1 MLLYFHIFIFISVKL
16 SRLGFFSQRYQPLSR
31 PVRSPSIYQNS
42 TSAAVIMSRPSHTR
56 SPSPS
61 FHDFER
67 GYLPSQQSYNNANAG
82 MQSMSI
88 SGNEPYGDSA
98 GDYAFASS
106 PFAPSYAQQPTTSL
120 FTDLNQSGQGSEY
133 ALPQNYNPYS
143 VDLMPPTLATAS
155 DQTPFSLSG
164 PQFYPPGG
172 VYNEPG
178 SSQVV
183 DNSVQWN
190 PGLDGLSLGGP
201 SSTYGMEDPLDTEGW
216 LSPQP
221 TASGFTG
228 SDSGLNYDSGTDGV
242 VLGSSSTNDGS
253 ARTTPSHEK
262 RPRLVPTREDGNYE
276 CTVDGCGKLFNR
288 SYNYR
293 AHMETHDADRVHPF
307 ICALPECKKRF
318 RRKTDLQRHH
328 QSVHLKERSHQCEYC
343 GRFFSRKDTLGR

>member
-1 MLLYFHIFIFISVKL
+1 
-16 SRLGFFSQRYQPLSR
+16 
-31 PVRSPSIYQNS
+31 
-42 TSAAVIMSRPSHTR
+42 
-56 SPSPS
+56 
-61 FHDFER
+61 
-67 GYLPSQQSYNNANAG
+67 
-82 MQSMSI
+82 MSI
-88 SGNEPYGDSA
+88 SSNEPYGDSA

-120 FTDLNQSGQGSEY
+120 FTDLNPSGQGSEY

-164 PQFYPPGG
+164 PQFYPPDG

-183 DNSVQWN
+183 DNSVHWN

-201 SSTYGMEDPLDTEGW
+201 SGTYGMEDPLDTEGW

-221 TASGFTG
+221 TTSGFTG

-262 RPRLVPTREDGNYE
+262 RPRASVYLRIARVQEEVSAED
-276 CTVDGCGKLFNR
+276 
-288 SYNYR
+288 
-293 AHMETHDADRVHPF
+293 
-307 ICALPECKKRF
+307 RF
-318 RRKTDLQRHH
+318 AAAPPIGTSKGEESPVRILWKILLEEGYSWKAPRRWMLQA
-328 QSVHLKERSHQCEYC
+328 V
-343 GRFFSRKDTLGR
+343 